1 MIHGRSGRK
10 LKRTASHRRAT
21 LSSLSESLLRHKKI
35 RTTLAK
41 AKETRMVVEKII
53 TRAKRAVAKETA
65 GAPKDIHARRE
76 VARFIR
82 DKEVVK
88 ILFGEIAAKVAERA
102 GGYTRVVKLG
112 RRFGDAAHVAVL
124 ELVDYNT
131 GKEEAKPAVKPKRA
145 RRPRKKAPT
154 ETTAAKE
161 QPAADTTG
169 DSESA
174 PVSSAQKEEKNATKA

>member
-10 LKRTASHRRAT
+10 LKRTASHRKAT
-21 LSSLSESLLRHKKI
+21 LSSLSTSLFRHKKI

-41 AKETRMVVEKII
+41 AKEMRMVVEKII
-53 TRAKRAVAKETA
+53 TRAKRAAAKEA
-65 GAPKDIHARRE
+65 GGAPKDIHARRE

-88 ILFGEIAAKVAERA
+88 ILFGEIASKVGERS

-112 RRFGDAAHVAVL
+112 RRFGDAAEVAVL

-131 GKEEAKPAVKPKRA
+131 GKEETKATVKPKRA
-145 RRPRKKAPT
+145 RRSPRKKT
-154 ETTAAKE
+154 ETAPSPAAETAAE
-161 QPAADTTG
+161 TPL
-169 DSESA
+169 S
-174 PVSSAQKEEKNATKA
+174 ATKASEKKAT